1 MTRSHRSA
9 HRILWVVLVL
19 ALGLGLAIALL
30 WRAPAHAETTVPISE
45 ASR

>member
-9 HRILWVVLVL
+9 HRMLWVVLAL

-30 WRAPAHAETTVPISE
+30 WRAPAHTRVMAAISE
-45 ASR
+45 RAP